1 MLYPNVFVEFRAL
14 QISQVMKNAS
24 KLFSVHDIMN
34 CVEIWRS
41 EHACGILNIF
51 HKCLVILTL
60 ENFITVDIDWLD
72 IRDDLSADVL
82 VFQDSSL
89 LQVCDEMDQL
99 DRSIA
104 SLTLD
109 TSSEIRNTAKE
120 VTSVINTEDMEL

>member
-1 MLYPNVFVEFRAL
+1 
-14 QISQVMKNAS
+14 
-24 KLFSVHDIMN
+24 MN

-51 HKCLVILTL
+51 SQMFGDIDIRELSIDLDKMDLDD
-60 ENFITVDIDWLD
+60 TVDIDWLD
-72 IRDDLSADVL
+72 IRDDSSADVL
-82 VFQDSSL
+82 LFQDSSL
-89 LQVCDEMDQL
+89 LQVSDEMDEL

-109 TSSEIRNTAKE
+109 TSSDIRNIAKE

>member
-1 MLYPNVFVEFRAL
+1 V
-14 QISQVMKNAS
+14 
-24 KLFSVHDIMN
+24 
-34 CVEIWRS
+34 
-41 EHACGILNIF
+41 
-51 HKCLVILTL
+51 
-60 ENFITVDIDWLD
+60 D